1 MKETKDLT
9 LFGNG
14 ERGNGERGNR
24 SLSFLTTYKYDVLP
38 LVESRSVKPGNSGKN
53 RVSWLSKNVI
63 SDNTRAALKSRSAIT
78 TKNPH
83 SSL

>member
-24 SLSFLTTYKYDVLP
+24 SLWFLTTYKYDVLP
-38 LVESRSVKPGNSGKN
+38 KKDRDKWGARHL
-53 RVSWLSKNVI
+53 
-63 SDNTRAALKSRSAIT
+63 
-78 TKNPH
+78 
-83 SSL
+83 